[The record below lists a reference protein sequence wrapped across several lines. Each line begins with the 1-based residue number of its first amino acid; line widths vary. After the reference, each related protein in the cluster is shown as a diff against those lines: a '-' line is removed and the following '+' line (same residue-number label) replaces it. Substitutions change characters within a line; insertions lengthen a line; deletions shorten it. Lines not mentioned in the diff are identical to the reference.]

1 MPAHTPA
8 ANATRIAVGAE
19 PLRLKPLALPVEH
32 GGWGM
37 LAGPVLLGLL
47 AAPSWE
53 ALGVGLGAGFAFL
66 ARHPL
71 KLAAAD
77 WRQVRRTGRTRAA
90 ERFGLLYASLAVAS
104 LAWAAGA
111 PSGWWWPLALA
122 LPLALAQFLDDIQHQ
137 GRKLLPE
144 LLGAVALSSVVAS
157 ELRASGWSLAA
168 SFSAWAIVAAKATA
182 AVLYVRAR
190 VRCDRGVAFASL
202 PVLLVHSL
210 GLAAAVGLAA
220 AQQTPWLTACAF
232 ALLLLR
238 AAHGLS
244 RFHRRVPPQTV
255 GTFELSWSAVFVLS
269 TAVGYAAGL

>member
-8 ANATRIAVGAE
+8 ANATRIAIGAE
-19 PLRLKPLALPVEH
+19 PLRLRPLALPVEH

-47 AAPSWE
+47 AAPSWQ
-53 ALGVGLGAGFAFL
+53 ALGVGLGASFAFL

-77 WRQVRRTGRTRAA
+77 WSQVRRTPRTRAA
-90 ERFGLLYASLAVAS
+90 ERFGLLYASLAVGS

-111 PSGWWWPLALA
+111 PSGWWWPLAFA
-122 LPLALAQFLDDIQHQ
+122 LPLALAQFLDDVRHQ

-144 LLGAVALSSVVAS
+144 LLGAVALASVVGS

-190 VRCDRGVAFASL
+190 VRCDRGLAFGRFA
-202 PVLLVHSL
+202 VLLVHVL
-210 GLAAAVGLAA
+210 GLATALALAA
-220 AQQTPWLTACAF
+220 AQQTPWLAACAF
-232 ALLLLR
+232 GLLLAR
-238 AAHGLS
+238 SAHGLS
-244 RFHRRVPPQTV
+244 RFHRRVPPQTL
-255 GTFELSWSAVFVLS
+255 GYMELSWSAAFVLL
-269 TAVGYAAGL
+269 TVLGYATGL

>member
-1 MPAHTPA
+1 VPADIPA
-8 ANATRIAVGAE
+8 ANAARLAAGVE

-37 LAGPVLLGLL
+37 LMAPVLLGLL
-47 AAPSWE
+47 AAPSLE
-53 ALGVGLGAGFAFL
+53 ALGVGLGACFAFL

-77 WRQVRRTGRTRAA
+77 WRQARRTARTRAA
-90 ERFGLLYASLAVAS
+90 ERFALLYSSLAVGS

-122 LPLALAQFLDDIQHQ
+122 LPLALAQFQDDVRHQ
-137 GRKLLPE
+137 GRRLLPE
-144 LLGAVALSSVVAS
+144 LLGAVALASVVGS

-190 VRCDRGVAFASL
+190 IRCDRGLEFGSVA
-202 PVLLVHSL
+202 VLVVHAL
-210 GLAAAVGLAA
+210 GLATAMALATAQLLPWLAA
-220 AQQTPWLTACAF
+220 F
-232 ALLLLR
+232 GFGLLLAR

-244 RFHRRVPPQTV
+244 RFHRPVPAKAV
-255 GTFELSWSAVFVLS
+255 GFMELAWSAAFVLL
-269 TAVGYAAGL
+269 TAFGYAAGL